1 VIVARL
7 RESFLSAEP
16 VTTEFV
22 TLMRT
27 TFAYYGELESQFL
40 AKLPKHL
47 HQSEL
52 IALINTEIRPR
63 LFNHHFCERIPEALK
78 SLRRAIVRLED
89 WRVTHPELPPAVN
102 KLPALQAVAEQVE
115 ALYQRH
121 WEYYRYQNNLREDD
135 VVSFLLEVE
144 RITYDWD
151 IFLEGFT
158 GAAELLKNLSG
169 RPLPEGAA
177 SIRIAY
183 QRGQP
188 THFAAETL
196 TTLTGFFQACY
207 GFICAVH
214 GLDPAAEPLTL
225 LDVEIGEPVE
235 LTLAVPAAAGESFRR
250 LLQYLFLKDMLQRE
264 PLLKFV
270 MEAVLRDYGGDG
282 NLNAP
287 ALPALQKEIA
297 ARLKGLPEDGRFRI
311 SDRSFPEDGVQVMH
325 DLFVDLERK
334 EIPHDALLASGEKLK
349 RSAKLRKPAPKAP
362 VQTELAPPPKPG
374 AGNVLDSGTEH
385 IRVLTDR
392 ELNFI
397 PKP

>member
-7 RESFLSAEP
+7 RESYLSAEP

-27 TFAYYGELESQFL
+27 TFAYYGELQTQFL
-40 AKLPKHL
+40 TKLPKHL

-52 IALINTEIRPR
+52 ISLINTEVRPR
-63 LFNHHFCERIPEALK
+63 LFNHHFCERIPESLK

-89 WRVTHPELPPAVN
+89 WRVTHPELPPSIN
-102 KLPALQAVAEQVE
+102 RLPALQAVAEQVE

-121 WEYYRYQNNLREDD
+121 WEYFRYQNNLREED
-135 VVSFLLEVE
+135 VVSFLMEVE

-158 GAAELLKNLSG
+158 GAAELLKELSG

-177 SIRIAY
+177 SIRVAY
-183 QRGQP
+183 QRAQP
-188 THFAAETL
+188 AHFAAETL
-196 TTLTGFFQACY
+196 TALTEFFLACY
-207 GFICAVH
+207 AFICAVH
-214 GLDPAAEPLTL
+214 GLDPVKEPLTL

-235 LTLAVPAAAGESFRR
+235 LTLALPSAAGESFRR
-250 LLQYLFLKDMLQRE
+250 FLQYLFLKDMLQRE

-270 MEAVLRDYGGDG
+270 LEAVLRDYGDPSSFNG
-282 NLNAP
+282 A
-287 ALPALQKEIA
+287 ALPALQKDIA

-311 SDRSFPEDGVQVMH
+311 SDRTFPEDGVQVMH
-325 DLFVDLERK
+325 DLFVELERK
-334 EIPHDALLASGEKLK
+334 EIPHETLLQAGEKLK
-349 RSAKLRKPAPKAP
+349 RSAKLRKTVKAP

-374 AGNVLDSGTEH
+374 NGGAPDSTEH

-392 ELNFI
+392 ELSFP
-397 PKP
+397 PKS